1 MGHPKPFGLHYLA
14 IGNEEVGEGFTERYP
29 YFHKAIREKYPDIK
43 QVHLPQAVSM
53 SADGQVQENA
63 AVI

>member
-43 QVHLPQAVSM
+43 LIG
-53 SADGQVQENA
+53 SALLYEYRLDDSKCRSL
-63 AVI
+63 